1 MRRAELLDHLMKQAV
16 QAGIEE
22 AKEQRGR
29 GTGRGSAVRGVKGV
43 SLADFTIILSPL
55 TSSPC
60 GPQAPARS

>member
-29 GTGRGSAVRGVKGV
+29 GTGRGSAVRGVKGQ
-43 SLADFTIILSPL
+43 P
-55 TSSPC
+55 P
-60 GPQAPARS
+60 